1 MNTKTK
7 ECAYWLCLFNAT
19 TWPEFLA
26 AGGDTVGF
34 PHTQHKTVFRIKPG
48 DYILAYLTKASK
60 WLAAMEVTSEAY
72 FDTETQIWTQ
82 ATFPCRVKVKVLH
95 RLDPEQGVPVL
106 SLAPQL
112 KLFDNL
118 KSPAHWGLLFRS
130 APRELPPEDG
140 QFITKAIHNAEQS

>member
-1 MNTKTK
+1 MDQR
-7 ECAYWLCLFNAT
+7 AYWLCLFNAN

-48 DYILAYLTKASK
+48 DYILAYMTKASK
-60 WLAAMEVTSEAY
+60 WLAAMEVTSDPY
-72 FDTETQIWTQ
+72 FDTETQIWAQ
-82 ATFPCRVKVKVLH
+82 ATFPCRVKVNIQH
-95 RLDPEQGVPVL
+95 QLDPTQGIPVL

-118 KSPAHWGLLFRS
+118 KSPTHWGLLFRT
-130 APRELPPEDG
+130 APRELLLEDG
-140 QFITKAIHNAEQS
+140 QLIIQAIQHAQE

>member
-1 MNTKTK
+1 MDQR
-7 ECAYWLCLFNAT
+7 AYWLCLFNAN

-26 AGGDTVGF
+26 AGGDTVGY
-34 PHTQHKTVFRIKPG
+34 PHTQHRTVFRIKPG
-48 DYILAYLTKASK
+48 DYILAYMTKASK
-60 WLAAMEVTSEAY
+60 WLAAMEVTSDPY
-72 FDTETQIWTQ
+72 FDTETQIWMQ
-82 ATFPCRVKVKVLH
+82 ATFPCRVKVNIQH
-95 RLDPEQGVPVL
+95 QLDPAQDIPVL

-140 QFITKAIHNAEQS
+140 QIITKAIQNAKP